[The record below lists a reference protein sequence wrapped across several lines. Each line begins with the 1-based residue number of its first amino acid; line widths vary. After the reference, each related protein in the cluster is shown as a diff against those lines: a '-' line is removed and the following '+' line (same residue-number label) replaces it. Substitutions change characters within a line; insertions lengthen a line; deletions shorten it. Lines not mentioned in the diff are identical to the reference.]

1 LTLKCDAGEPGVI
14 SWKPDRNTPDT
25 VYYHCFTHRYL
36 GWKIHVHD
44 ACDSEAGGLKGSASE
59 RHEIRLPAESTA
71 AEPAPVHEDYA
82 GEASVRHETKVSA
95 NDNFLL
101 KHQTDLIKNHNMNG
115 TPPKLSFEITKSSEI
130 TKLISDGIRA
140 AEALEESLLR
150 NPTKPVNSNGAW
162 DIPAIQCHEPE
173 DGVFYAQMGPT
184 GGKHGY
190 PAITGGSF
198 KSGINYSHY
207 TRITIFLIFII
218 FLYILGHV
226 GWGISWYIN
235 GLLIPEIHVVR
246 GRTYTFVVEG
256 GNNPDIPA
264 KYHPFYISD
273 DPVGGYEH
281 KREEEKKVRYLI
293 LMMIFSFSNI

>member
-1 LTLKCDAGEPGVI
+1 VRIYAGVHRSRSGQVTPTGVGRLCNWTPDVEGPPADDYQSFGAYQRTLTLKCDAGEPGVI
-14 SWKPDRNTPDT
+14 TWKPDRNTPDT

-44 ACDSEAGGLKGSASE
+44 SCDSEAGGLKGAASE
-59 RHEIRLPAESTA
+59 RHEIRLPAKATV

-150 NPTKPVNSNGAW
+150 NPNLNPNHPNQNPIPNPHQKPNVTPTEISSRPEILLGETHAHTLNASPSASAYP
-162 DIPAIQCHEPE
+162 PAPC
-173 DGVFYAQMGPT
+173 V
-184 GGKHGY
+184 
-190 PAITGGSF
+190 
-198 KSGINYSHY
+198 
-207 TRITIFLIFII
+207 
-218 FLYILGHV
+218 LYILYVFSH
-226 GWGISWYIN
+226 
-235 GLLIPEIHVVR
+235 L
-246 GRTYTFVVEG
+246 
-256 GNNPDIPA
+256 PDPDCI
-264 KYHPFYISD
+264 
-273 DPVGGYEH
+273 E
-281 KREEEKKVRYLI
+281 
-293 LMMIFSFSNI
+293 SFSITTTACRYTGKN